1 MSIPSIPTSIL
12 QERQIEDAS
21 LIGLD
26 RSQEGQA
33 KRVKGERGRNK
44 ALEGMQRGRIF
55 FSLLAAVTRLL
66 TPSISEKSA
75 SPIFKGSFVFSCG
88 GLI

>member
-21 LIGLD
+21 LIRLD
-26 RSQEGQA
+26 RSKEGQA

-44 ALEGMQRGRIF
+44 ALGDEKRTNFFLSSRGGNAF
-55 FSLLAAVTRLL
+55 THAFDL
-66 TPSISEKSA
+66 
-75 SPIFKGSFVFSCG
+75 
-88 GLI
+88 

>member
-26 RSQEGQA
+26 RSKEGQA

-44 ALEGMQRGRIF
+44 ALGDAKRTNF

-75 SPIFKGSFVFSCG
+75 SPIFKGSFVF
-88 GLI
+88 